1 MAEELDLRTATM
13 AKLLVN
19 QGHYRKAADIYRYL
33 AQQNPDPAA
42 YANVLADLK
51 HKIEQQARS
60 RDLAAL
66 IQKWVSLLLKVE
78 QLRYLRQVRENIDVS
93 RRI

>member
-13 AKLLVN
+13 AKVLVN

-33 AQQNPDPAA
+33 AEQNPDPTA
-42 YANVLADLK
+42 YADVLAELEN
-51 HKIEQQARS
+51 KIEQQARS

-78 QLRYLRQVRENIDVS
+78 HLKYLQQVRNNIDVS
-93 RRI
+93 GRI